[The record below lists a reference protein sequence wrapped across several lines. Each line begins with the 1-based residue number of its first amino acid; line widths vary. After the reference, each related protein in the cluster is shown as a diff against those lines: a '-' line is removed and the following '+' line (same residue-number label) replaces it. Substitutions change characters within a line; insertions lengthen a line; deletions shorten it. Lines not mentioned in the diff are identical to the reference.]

1 MKLIRFAASLSIALT
16 AGALG
21 AVGVATMTTPAVAH
35 ASSVGAKISRTEVI
49 DRAKYWYNRGD
60 TWYSQKQSDA
70 ISDGTGGAYRPDCSG
85 FVSMAWHLPKK
96 TDGWDFNV
104 GDFTNGPSP
113 SAPGWAG
120 DSRIGLD
127 SLLPGDAIVSNDGTS
142 HIELFDQWANPA
154 DHSQGIWTYGEH
166 DFGRKTE
173 HDKMSWSYLKSNFF
187 GLHYNNIID
196 DASPRQV
203 YEASSA
209 NGWQDLPM
217 TGVTGSSVAA
227 IEMGG
232 VKYVYTVD
240 NGQIY
245 EASSANGW
253 QDLPT
258 GVSGSGLAAIAV
270 NGTKFIYTIANGQV
284 YEASSANGWQALPTG
299 VAGSTVAAATMNGT
313 KFIYTVRNGQIY
325 EASSANGWQALPMGV
340 AGTTVAAIALNGTK
354 YVYTINNGQV
364 YEASSANGWQALP
377 MGVAASAVAA
387 TTLDGVKYVYTV
399 SGGQV
404 YEASSANGWQALPM
418 GVNGT
423 TIAAIAFN
431 GTKYL
436 YNL

>member
-1 MKLIRFAASLSIALT
+1 MKLIRFAAGLSVALT
-16 AGALG
+16 IGALS
-21 AVGVATMTTPAVAH
+21 AVGAATMTAPTIAH
-35 ASSVGAKISRTEVI
+35 ASSVGEKISRTEVI

-60 TWYSQKQSDA
+60 TWYSQNQSDA

-96 TDGWDFNV
+96 TNGWDFNV
-104 GDFTNGPSP
+104 GDLTGGPSP

-120 DSRIGLD
+120 DSRVSLD
-127 SLLPGDAIVSNDGTS
+127 NLLPGDAIVSNDGVS
-142 HIELFDQWANPA
+142 HTELFDQWANPA

-166 DFGRKTE
+166 DYQRKTE
-173 HDKMSWSYLKSNFF
+173 HDKMSWSYLKANFF
-187 GLHYNNIID
+187 GLRYNNITD

-203 YEASSA
+203 YEASSG
-209 NGWQDLPM
+209 NGWRDLPM

-232 VKYVYTVD
+232 VKYVYTVN

-258 GVSGSGLAAIAV
+258 GVTGSGVAAIAV
-270 NGTKFIYTIANGQV
+270 NGTKYIYTIANGQV

-299 VAGSTVAAATMNGT
+299 VAGTAVAAATMNGT
-313 KFIYTVRNGQIY
+313 KFLYVVR
-325 EASSANGWQALPMGV
+325 
-340 AGTTVAAIALNGTK
+340 
-354 YVYTINNGQV
+354 NGQV

-377 MGVAASAVAA
+377 MGVAGTAVAA
-387 TTLDGVKYVYTV
+387 ITVNGTKYVYTV

-404 YEASSANGWQALPM
+404 YEASSANGWQSLPM
-418 GVNGT
+418 GVSASA
-423 TIAAIAFN
+423 IAAIAFN
-431 GTKYL
+431 GTKFL

>member
-21 AVGVATMTTPAVAH
+21 AVGVATMATPAVAH
-35 ASSVGAKISRTEVI
+35 ASSVGEKISRTEVI

-104 GDFTNGPSP
+104 GDFSAGPSP

-127 SLLPGDAIVSNDGTS
+127 SLLPGDAIVAGDGAS
-142 HIELFDQWANPA
+142 HMELFDQWANPA
-154 DHSQGIWTYGEH
+154 DHSQGIWTYAEH
-166 DFGRKTE
+166 DYNRKTE
-173 HDKMSWSYLKSNFF
+173 HDKMSWSYLKANFF
-187 GLHYNNIID
+187 GVRYDNIVD
-196 DASPRQV
+196 SAPRQV
-203 YEASSA
+203 YEASSGNA
-209 NGWQDLPM
+209 WRDLPM
-217 TGVTGSSVAA
+217 TGVVGSSVAA
-227 IEMGG
+227 IETGG
-232 VKYVYTVD
+232 VKYVYTVN

-258 GVSGSGLAAIAV
+258 GVTGSGVAAIAV
-270 NGTKFIYTIANGQV
+270 NGTKFIYTIANGQL
-284 YEASSANGWQALPTG
+284 YEASSGNGWQALPTG
-299 VAGSTVAAATMNGT
+299 VAGTAVAAATMNGT
-313 KFIYTVRNGQIY
+313 KFIYVVRNGQIY

-340 AGTTVAAIALNGTK
+340 WGTT
-354 YVYTINNGQV
+354 
-364 YEASSANGWQALP
+364 
-377 MGVAASAVAA
+377 VAA

-404 YEASSANGWQALPM
+404 YEASSANGWQDLPM
-418 GVNGT
+418 GVWGT